1 MTKGQM
7 IHASGSGGPSL
18 DWEIDVPLV
27 TNWIVLG
34 GLAKVFAITAVVM
47 AILLSL
53 ISVVTG
59 EPERIPAMLV
69 ISMATAGGL
78 FLLALLAS
86 LLVYGNRMRLHCRVD
101 GAGAET
107 VVVDRRTRAVAIISI
122 ILGVFGRRPILAGSG
137 LLANANV
144 RQHMPWKVVTSARFN
159 TRARTVSLV
168 RAGWGAPLILF
179 CIPANYET
187 VAERVRA
194 EMARR

>member
-1 MTKGQM
+1 MTKRQ
-7 IHASGSGGPSL
+7 IRASVSSNPSL

-34 GLAKVFAITAVVM
+34 GLAKVFGITAVVM

-59 EPERIPAMLV
+59 EPERIPTVVA

-86 LLVYGNRMRLHCRVD
+86 LLIYGNRMRLHCQVD

-107 VVVDRRTRAVAIISI
+107 MVVDRRTRAVAIISI
-122 ILGVFGRRPILAGSG
+122 ILGLFGRRPVLAGSG
-137 LLANANV
+137 LLAYANV
-144 RQHMPWKVVTSARFN
+144 RQHMPWKVVASARFN
-159 TRARTVSLV
+159 TRAGTVSLA
-168 RAGWGAPLILF
+168 RKGGGTPLVLF
-179 CIPANYET
+179 CTPGNYET
-187 VAERVRA
+187 VAGRVRA
-194 EMARR
+194 EMARAR